1 MSDVW
6 GSIKKVVGKVAPVL
20 GNAILPGIGGVAG
33 SLLAEVLGVDNEAEA
48 INTALQNATPEQIE
62 KIKKL
67 EYEHREKLISLGIE
81 QDKFYLADVQSARNR
96 EVDVVK
102 ATGSKDVNLYV
113 LAWVIM
119 GGFLGLILALIF
131 FQFSYGKVLQSDPLI
146 TLLLGSLATDAG
158 MVVGYFFGSSKSSAD
173 KTEALTQIAN
183 RGERNG

>member
-1 MSDVW
+1 MSDMW
-6 GSIKKVVGKVAPVL
+6 GSIKNIVGKVAPVL

-48 INTALQNATPEQIE
+48 IKTALQNATPEQIVR
-62 KIKKL
+62 IKEL
-67 EYEHREKLISLGIE
+67 ENAHQEKLLEIAIQ
-81 QDKFYLADVQSARNR
+81 QDKMYLADVQSARSR
-96 EVDVVK
+96 EVDIVK
-102 ATGSKDVNLYV
+102 ATGGKDINLYV

-183 RGERNG
+183 NRGGQ